1 MPTYQADTAETLF
14 IEGPSARFAY
24 RRLGP
29 RGGTPLVLLHRLRGT
44 LDWWDPQF
52 LDHLAAEHDVI
63 MVDNVGTGYT
73 TGQPRDSIRGFA
85 AGIIEF
91 LDALGLTHVDLL
103 GWSLG
108 GYVAQDVVALR
119 SELVRTLIL
128 AGSGPGGL
136 VPDMP
141 PPREE
146 VLRIAAKAD
155 ADEDD
160 LVYLFYPETDTG
172 RAAGRQHLANVSTR
186 LAAGAP
192 DVSQVAALGQI
203 AAIGKFSSVPFDQ
216 VQARLQTITQPV
228 LIANGIEDIMIPAIA
243 SYAAIGHLRNAKLVL
258 YSDAGHGF
266 LFQHAKDF
274 ATEVANF
281 LNT

>member
-1 MPTYQADTAETLF
+1 MTTYQADTAETVF
-14 IEGPSARFAY
+14 VDGPSARFAY

-52 LDHLAAEHDVI
+52 LDRLAAELDVI
-63 MVDNVGTGYT
+63 VVDNVGTGYT
-73 TGQPRDSIRGFA
+73 TGEPRDSIQGFA
-85 AGIIEF
+85 EGIIEF
-91 LDALGLTHVDLL
+91 LDVLGLSNVDLL

-108 GYVAQDVVALR
+108 GYVAQDIVELQP
-119 SELVRTLIL
+119 ELVRTLIL
-128 AGSGPGGL
+128 AATGPGS

-141 PPREE
+141 APRTE

-160 LVYLFYPETDTG
+160 LLYLFYPETDTG

-186 LAAGAP
+186 LAAGGP
-192 DVSQVAALGQI
+192 GVTQQAALGQI
-203 AAIGKFSSVPFDQ
+203 TAIGTYSSVPFDQ
-216 VQARLQTITQPV
+216 IQARLQTITQPV

-243 SYAAIGHLRNAKLVL
+243 SYTALGHLRNAKLVL

-274 ATEVANF
+274 ATEVTNF
-281 LNT
+281 LNN